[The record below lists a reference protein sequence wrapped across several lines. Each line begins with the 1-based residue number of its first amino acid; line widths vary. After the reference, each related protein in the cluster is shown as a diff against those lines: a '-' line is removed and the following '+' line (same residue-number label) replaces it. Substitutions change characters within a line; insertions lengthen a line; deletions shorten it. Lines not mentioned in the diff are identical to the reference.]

1 MRMWLLMH
9 VSIYIYMRLL
19 YIHMYTYIHT
29 YVYIHTLHI
38 YIHYNCI
45 RTTKRHDDSE
55 FKPLYHLPKLCSK
68 GPGCL

>member
-1 MRMWLLMH
+1 
-9 VSIYIYMRLL
+9 
-19 YIHMYTYIHT
+19 MYTYIHT